1 MTFGFRF
8 IGLFLMTLFFNFSVY
23 GQVSE
28 TVKKEADQ
36 SMSRLDTITLPVKIL
51 RVVDGDTAEFIYHEL
66 FLKIRLAD
74 IDAPETR
81 GGQPFGRAAG
91 RYLRKRMEGKEVI
104 LKGQRRLDG
113 FGRYLG
119 TIYLKDGTNINKEMV
134 EKGYAWHFKKYSRD
148 DSFGILEREAR
159 RHKRGLWQDKN
170 PIAPWDYRKGK
181 R

>member
-1 MTFGFRF
+1 MHR
-8 IGLFLMTLFFNFSVY
+8 ITLVLLGAFWISFSGY
-23 GQVSE
+23 GQHSTRE
-28 TVKKEADQ
+28 KDPPEK
-36 SMSRLDTITLPVKIL
+36 SMSRLDTISIPIKIL
-51 RVVDGDTAEFIYHEL
+51 RVIDGDTAEFVYHDL

-81 GGQPFGRAAG
+81 GSQPFGRAAG
-91 RYLRKRMEGKEVI
+91 RYLRKRIEGKEVL

-134 EKGYAWHFKKYSRD
+134 EKGYAWHYKKYSKD
-148 DSFGILEREAR
+148 PSFDLLEKEAKAR
-159 RHKRGLWQDKN
+159 KYGLWQDLH

-181 R
+181 Q